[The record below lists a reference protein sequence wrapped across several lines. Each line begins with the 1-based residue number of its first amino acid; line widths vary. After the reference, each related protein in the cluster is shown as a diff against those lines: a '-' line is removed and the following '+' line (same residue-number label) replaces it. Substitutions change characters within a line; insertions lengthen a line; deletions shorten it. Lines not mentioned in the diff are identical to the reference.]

1 MIVLIPITIQNWETA
16 ASLDVDEHQRAFV
29 RSNAWSIAES
39 LYHPEL
45 VPLGIYRGGTM
56 VGFVMYGTA
65 EQDGQVWLFRLM
77 IDKRY
82 QGQGL
87 GKEALQRVIRR
98 MRDEGYTEVDVGW
111 HPENSVAE
119 RLYLNQGFEPT
130 GIADWG
136 ENSPARPDAVVPA
149 CRLPPA
155 ACRL

>member
-136 ENSPARPDAVVPA
+136 EKTARLD
-149 CRLPPA
+149 LTQ
-155 ACRL
+155 